1 MDIFFNCKIFCKF
14 FVAFLSFFLF
24 FIGFNGFIQ
33 DLFIK
38 QHRFYESSFSI
49 FPISFLHLLYSYM
62 RYISSF
68 SVGKV
73 MWYFTAKKRMEHTTT
88 KVMAAIHVCLLYTS
102 DAADER

>member
-1 MDIFFNCKIFCKF
+1 MDIFLNCKIFCNF

-38 QHRFYESSFSI
+38 QHRFYEFFVFLFPHFFLTSLI
-49 FPISFLHLLYSYM
+49 FLYAFSYM

-73 MWYFTAKKRMEHTTT
+73 M
-88 KVMAAIHVCLLYTS
+88 
-102 DAADER
+102 

>member
-1 MDIFFNCKIFCKF
+1 MDIFLNCKIFCNF
-14 FVAFLSFFLF
+14 FIAFLLFFLF

-49 FPISFLHLLYSYM
+49 FPISFLHLLYSYIYSYM

-73 MWYFTAKKRMEHTTT
+73 M
-88 KVMAAIHVCLLYTS
+88 
-102 DAADER
+102 

>member
-1 MDIFFNCKIFCKF
+1 MDIFLNCKIFCNF

-38 QHRFYESSFSI
+38 QHKFYESSFSHFPHI
-49 FPISFLHLLYSYM
+49 FLTSLIFLYAYM

-73 MWYFTAKKRMEHTTT
+73 M
-88 KVMAAIHVCLLYTS
+88 
-102 DAADER
+102 

>member
-1 MDIFFNCKIFCKF
+1 MDIFINCKIFCKF
-14 FVAFLSFFLF
+14 FVAFLLLFLF
-24 FIGFNGFIQ
+24 FIGFDGFIQ

-38 QHRFYESSFSI
+38 QHGFYEFSFSI

-73 MWYFTAKKRMEHTTT
+73 M
-88 KVMAAIHVCLLYTS
+88 
-102 DAADER
+102 